1 MNSSTPPQKPSAE
14 LRRYAVRVAEWHK
27 QEAIRK
33 SAEEAEAQR
42 NEEEA
47 KAEDYRARMVP
58 LTIRLT
64 RLLETIPDAVKAEGL
79 SLEHLRQRLTGR
91 TQPTARAGDVGMAL
105 RQLEWRPRRNWKT
118 RGTTGVPALWFPP
131 SPMEAEV

>member
-1 MNSSTPPQKPSAE
+1 MNNPTPPQRPSPE
-14 LRRYAVRVAEWHK
+14 LRRYAVRVAAWHK
-27 QEAIRK
+27 QEAVRK

-47 KAEDYRARMVP
+47 KSEDYRARMVP

-64 RLLETIPDAVKAEGL
+64 RLLETIPDVVKTEGM

-91 TQPTARAGDVGMAL
+91 TQPTARAGDVGTAL
-105 RQLEWRPRRNWKT
+105 RQLGWRPRRNWKT
-118 RGTTGVPALWFPP
+118 RSTTGVPALWFPP
-131 SPMEAEV
+131 SPLETEA